1 MSQQAAP
8 GDLRIRRTR
17 LALRAALLELI
28 EEKGFEAMIV
38 QDIADRAMI
47 NRVTFYKHYRDK
59 YDLLEQTMRE
69 MLDELSGGVAQL
81 LQAPAGSAVYE
92 GLIHWFEQVDR
103 HASFYRT
110 MLGREGN
117 AAFAARLR
125 SYLETMV
132 AQALEQAQID
142 DRRQLPPQVVIRFAA
157 AGFLGVTEWWLDQ
170 RRPIPSHEAASH
182 LHTLL
187 LRLTV
192 LEG

>member
-1 MSQQAAP
+1 MSHHGEP

-28 EEKGFEAMIV
+28 EEKGFEAIIV

-59 YDLLEQTMRE
+59 YDLLEQTMRA
-69 MLDELSGGVAQL
+69 MLSELPQGVAQL
-81 LQAPAGSAVYE
+81 LQSPADNAVYV
-92 GLIHWFEQVDR
+92 GLIQWFEQVDR

-125 SYLETMV
+125 SYLETLV
-132 AQALEQAQID
+132 AQELEQAQID

-170 RRPIPSHEAASH
+170 RRPIPAQEAASH
-182 LHTLL
+182 LHALL
-187 LRLTV
+187 LRLTT
-192 LEG
+192 LGG